1 MTFWEWLLVKIINEI
16 SPSRLQI
23 QMNPFS
29 SEIFK
34 DNDFSLLNHNK
45 IYADRL
51 YNQYPKMTT
60 NLANKPDS
68 DA

>member
-1 MTFWEWLLVKIINEI
+1 
-16 SPSRLQI
+16 
-23 QMNPFS
+23 MNSFS
-29 SEIFK
+29 GEIFK